1 MGYADMLHRTMSVV
15 AVWSVMTAQGDTN
28 VAGYRAAGIVSG
40 MAVEGGNHLPPSQC
54 RIPPATHPPT
64 HPTTLTRSQ
73 VFYVIACLF
82 VFWLMLRRS
91 PLPPHFAHMRLRLRG
106 QASLLLR
113 QRRAWLASL
122 ATTTLD
128 SFGGGFI
135 LSAAFDVKASA
146 HNQGSRSGAGQGIL
160 PLLGAGAA
168 GGAAGAIARFPGL
181 PDLQLAAP
189 APVPL
194 PPCRLTL
201 RRRRIWWP
209 TL

>member
-1 MGYADMLHRTMSVV
+1 MSVV

-28 VAGYRAAGIVSG
+28 VAGYRAAGSVSG

-54 RIPPATHPPT
+54 HIPPATHPPT
-64 HPTTLTRSQ
+64 HPTTHTRSQ

-135 LSAAFDVKASA
+135 LSSAFDVKASA
-146 HNQGSRSGAGQGIL
+146 HNQGSRSGAGYCLCWGQG
-160 PLLGAGAA
+160 
-168 GGAAGAIARFPGL
+168 R
-181 PDLQLAAP
+181 LAARRVRSP
-189 APVPL
+189 ASPACPTCNWRRPRPFHCL
-194 PPCRLTL
+194 PAD
-201 RRRRIWWP
+201 
-209 TL
+209 